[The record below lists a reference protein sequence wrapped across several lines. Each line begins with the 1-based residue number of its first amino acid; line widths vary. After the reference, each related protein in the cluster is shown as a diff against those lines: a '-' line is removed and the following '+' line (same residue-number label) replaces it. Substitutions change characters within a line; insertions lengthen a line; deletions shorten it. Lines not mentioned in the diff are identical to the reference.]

1 MPLLLVLLVFV
12 PIAIVLEVM
21 HAPAMWIFVCSGA
34 AIIPLAGLMGKATEH
49 LAHRM
54 GAGIGGLLNATFGNA
69 AELII
74 AFMALRSGLYDV
86 VRASITGS
94 IIGNVL
100 LVLGLALLVGGIK
113 FERQKFNRVAS
124 SLGATLMALSA
135 VGLLVPALFHA
146 VVEDVPGHINTEHA
160 LSLSIS
166 IVLLAAYVLS
176 VIFQLITHKHLFAGE
191 DGHGHDEEEAVW
203 SVGKAVGLLLVA
215 TVAVAVMSEF
225 LVGAV
230 EETAEIWGLTEIFVG
245 VIVVAVIGNAAEHST
260 AVLMAIR
267 NRMDLSINIAIGS
280 SIQVALFVAPVLH
293 FASYVFG
300 EPMDL
305 VFTPFEVVAVGLT
318 VAVLALVANDGE
330 SHWME
335 GVLLLAV
342 YLILGIAFFF
352 LPESHGARESL
363 DAVGAAIG
371 H

>member
-1 MPLLLVLLVFV
+1 
-12 PIAIVLEVM
+12 
-21 HAPAMWIFVCSGA
+21 
-34 AIIPLAGLMGKATEH
+34 
-49 LAHRM
+49 
-54 GAGIGGLLNATFGNA
+54 
-69 AELII
+69 
-74 AFMALRSGLYDV
+74 V

-100 LVLGLALLVGGIK
+100 LVLGLALLAGGVK
-113 FERQKFNRVAS
+113 YQRQKFNRVAS

-146 VVEDVPGHINTEHA
+146 VVEEVPGHVNTEHT
-160 LSLSIS
+160 LSLAIS

-176 VIFQLITHKHLFAGE
+176 IIFQLITHKHLFAGE
-191 DGHGHDEEEAVW
+191 GGEHGHDASEPAW
-203 SVGKAVGLLLVA
+203 SVGKAVGLLLAA
-215 TVAVAVMSEF
+215 TAAVAVMSEF

-230 EETAEIWGLTEIFVG
+230 EETAQIWGLTEVFVG

-260 AVLMAIR
+260 AVLVAIR
-267 NRMDLSINIAIGS
+267 NRMDLSLNIAIGS

-293 FASYVFG
+293 FASYLFG

-335 GVLLLAV
+335 GALLLAV

-352 LPESHGARESL
+352 LPDSHGARESME
-363 DAVGAAIG
+363 AVSGALG